1 MSKSVKSSRKKS
13 ILELPHDEA
22 RQFFLKSEN
31 YCSLDLPDYIKFDG
45 LLEGVARVLPKS
57 LSKGCRGKART
68 KQDVNYT
75 ILHSKDGKYAWRP
88 LQLIHP
94 ALYVSLVHAITD
106 KSKWNEIC
114 ARFKEFKRKNKRIEC
129 LSIPVVSMI
138 QEKDRA
144 EQVFQWWEAIEQ
156 RSIELSLEYGYVLET
171 DITDCYGSIYTHS
184 IAWALHTK
192 GVAKGDRKEDKLI
205 GNVIDAHIQ
214 DMRHGQTNGIPQ
226 GSVLMDFIAEMVLG
240 LADLELSKRIEEL
253 NLSDYRVLR
262 YRDDYRIFTNNLQD
276 GNAIVKSIAETAA
289 ELGLHLNSSKTRT
302 SSDVVR
308 AAVKSDKLAWIGRK
322 KRKRKRD
329 LQKHLLIVHDHAM
342 TFPNSGSL
350 LRALDDYSKR
360 LKKLK
365 KIRNSVMPLIAIVV
379 DVAYRNPRTYPYAA
393 AILSRLFEFLEGDKE
408 KISMAEL
415 IREKFK
421 KIPNSG
427 HMQIWLQRFTYPID
441 RRISYD
447 EGICRLVAGDS
458 DSLWN
463 NEWISAEDLKA
474 SVDAKKIVNR
484 EVLDNMSPVIQPE
497 EVELFH
503 GYFG

>member
-1 MSKSVKSSRKKS
+1 MSKSVKSSRKKL
-13 ILELPHDEA
+13 ILELSHDEA
-22 RQFFLKSEN
+22 RQFFLKSES

-45 LLEGVARVLPKS
+45 LLEGVAHVLSEQP
-57 LSKGCRGKART
+57 LSSKCRKEASKRPS
-68 KQDVNYT
+68 VNYT
-75 ILHSKDGKYAWRP
+75 ILHNKDGKYAWRP
-88 LQLIHP
+88 FQLIHP

-106 KSKWNEIC
+106 KSKWDEIC
-114 ARFKEFKRKNKRIEC
+114 ARFKEFKKKNMRIEC
-129 LSIPVVSMI
+129 LSIPVVSTT

-144 EQVFQWWEAIEQ
+144 EQVFQWWDAIEQ

-192 GVAKGDRKEDKLI
+192 ENAKKNRRGSGLI
-205 GNVIDAHIQ
+205 GNTIDAHIQ

-240 LADLELSKRIEEL
+240 LADWELSERIKKL
-253 NLSDYRVLR
+253 KLSGYHVLR
-262 YRDDYRIFTNNLQD
+262 YRDDYRIFTNNPQD
-276 GNAIVKSIAETAA
+276 GHAIVKSIAETAA
-289 ELGLHLNSSKTRT
+289 ELGLHLNPLKTRI

-322 KRKRKRD
+322 QRERD
-329 LQKHLLIVHDHAM
+329 LQKHLLIVHEHAVA
-342 TFPNSGSL
+342 FPNSGSL
-350 LRALDDYSKR
+350 VRALSDYDKR
-360 LKKLK
+360 LLKRKKM
-365 KIRNSVMPLIAIVV
+365 RSSVIPLIAIVV
-379 DVAYRNPRTYPYAA
+379 DIACRNPRIYSKAA
-393 AILSRLFEFLEGDKE
+393 AILSRLFKFLEGNGE
-408 KISMAEL
+408 KISMVKL

-427 HMQIWLQRFTYPID
+427 HMQIWLQRITYPID

-458 DSLWN
+458 DSLWD
-463 NEWISAEDLKA
+463 NEWISSEDLKT
-474 SVDAKKIVNR
+474 SVDAKKIVIR
-484 EVLDNMSPVIQPE
+484 DVLDNMSPVIHPK